1 MIRFGTGGWRGV
13 IADDFTFE
21 NVRRV
26 AKGMALYAKEQ
37 AQGGTLKPI
46 IVAYDMR
53 FLSPSFAETFAEV
66 LASNRVDVLFMKD
79 PSPTPMVM
87 HAVEREGLDFGITI
101 TASHNPQHYNGVK
114 VIVAEGRDAPVE
126 VTDALEQLINALPP
140 EPIEH
145 GTFAQHVAEQRI
157 RMYTGRNAYIDSLL
171 GHIDVEAIQQRP
183 FHILFN
189 PMFGTSRDIMMVCLA
204 SLRCNVEMINFQP
217 DLVNTR
223 RIPTPERSSL
233 RDMEWMVKDKSYDL
247 GIATDGDSDRIGLY
261 DDTGAY
267 VEADHILR
275 LLYYYLKEYRGEK
288 GGVVRNITTTHILDR
303 IAKAYN
309 EPAYEVPVG
318 FKYISA
324 AMDQY
329 DLLLG
334 GESSGGVKL
343 RGHVNGKDGI
353 FAALVCVEMI
363 AKTGKTL
370 SQLGDEIATRF
381 GRTET
386 HAINLPI
393 TPAEKLRLQSLLFQE
408 KYVPSVPKA
417 TEKVSYQDGVK
428 LYFPDDTWCCIRFS
442 GTEPLVRIF
451 MEQNDAHEIQD
462 IVGALAEDK
471 RLGLPISQ

>member
-1 MIRFGTGGWRGV
+1 MIRFGTGGWRGI

-26 AKGMALYAKEQ
+26 AKGVAAYAKEQ
-37 AQGGTLKPI
+37 AGGGVVKPI

-53 FLSPSFAETFAEV
+53 FLSPEFAETFAAV
-66 LASNRVDVLFMKD
+66 LASEGAEVMFMKD

-87 HAVEREGLDFGITI
+87 HAVEREGLDLGITI
-101 TASHNPQHYNGVK
+101 TASHNPQAYNGVK
-114 VIVAEGRDAPVE
+114 VIVSEGRDAPVE
-126 VTDALEQLINALPP
+126 VTSALEALINALPP

-145 GTFAQHVAEQRI
+145 ESFDQHIVKQRI
-157 RMYTGRNAYIDSLL
+157 RLYTGRNAYIDSLL
-171 GHIDVEAIQQRP
+171 DHIDVEAIKQRP

-204 SLRCNVEMINFQP
+204 SLRCNVEMINSQP
-217 DLVNTR
+217 NLVNTR
-223 RIPTPERSSL
+223 RIPTPDRTSL
-233 RDMEWMVKDKSYDL
+233 RDMEWMMKEKDFDL

-261 DDTGAY
+261 DEVGTY

-303 IAKAYN
+303 IAKAYD

-324 AMDQY
+324 AMDRY

-353 FAALVCVEMI
+353 FAALLCVEMM

-370 SQLGDEIATRF
+370 SQLGEEIAERF
-381 GRTET
+381 GSTET
-386 HAINLPI
+386 HAINIPM
-393 TPAEKLRLQSLLFQE
+393 TANEKDRLQTLLFKE
-408 KYVPSVPKA
+408 RYVPKFAKA
-417 TEKVSYQDGVK
+417 TSKVSYEDGLK
-428 LYFPDDTWCCIRFS
+428 LYFEDDSWCCIRFS

-451 MEQNDAHEIQD
+451 MEQSNQAEIDEIVATIAQDAQ
-462 IVGALAEDK
+462 LN
-471 RLGLPISQ
+471 LPLSR

>member
-1 MIRFGTGGWRGV
+1 MIRFGTGGWRGI
-13 IADDFTFE
+13 IAEEFTFE

-26 AKGMALYAKEQ
+26 AKGMALYAKEYSR
-37 AQGGTLKPI
+37 GRELKPI

-53 FLSPSFAETFAEV
+53 FLSPAFAETFAAV
-66 LASNRVDVLFMKD
+66 LASNGIEVLFMKD

-87 HAVEREGLDFGITI
+87 HSVDREGLDFGITI
-101 TASHNPQHYNGVK
+101 TASHNPQEYNGVK

-126 VTDALEQLINALPP
+126 VTDALEELINALPN

-157 RMYTGRNAYIDSLL
+157 RMYSGRNAYIDSLL
-171 GHIDVEAIQQRP
+171 AHIDQDAIKARP

-204 SLRCNVEMINFQP
+204 SLRCQVEMINFQP
-217 DLVNTR
+217 DLVNVR
-223 RIPTPERSSL
+223 RIPTPERASL
-233 RDMEWMVKDKSYDL
+233 GDMEWMLKDKHYDL

-261 DDTGAY
+261 DDQGVY

-288 GGVVRNITTTHILDR
+288 GGVVRNITTTHVLDR
-303 IAKAYN
+303 IARHYN

-324 AMDQY
+324 AMDKY

-370 SQLGDEIATRF
+370 SQLGEEIAERF

-386 HAINLPI
+386 RAINLPI
-393 TPAEKLRLQSLLFQE
+393 TPAEKRRLQSLLFE
-408 KYVPSVPKA
+408 DKYVPTFPKA
-417 TEKVSYQDGVK
+417 SEKVSYQDGVK
-428 LYFPDDTWCCIRFS
+428 VYFPDDTWVCIRFS

-451 MEQNDAHEIQD
+451 MEQNDTQEIEE
-462 IVGALAEDK
+462 IVGTIAGDKKLA
-471 RLGLPISQ
+471 LPIVK

>member
-13 IADDFTFE
+13 IAEDFTFE

-37 AQGGTLKPI
+37 SNGRELKPI

-53 FLSPSFAETFAEV
+53 FLSPAFAETFAAV
-66 LASNRVDVLFMKD
+66 LASNGIEVWFMKD

-87 HAVEREGLDFGITI
+87 HAVDREGLDFGITI
-101 TASHNPQHYNGVK
+101 TASHNQQHYNGVK
-114 VIVAEGRDAPVE
+114 VIVREGRDAPVE
-126 VTDALEQLINALPP
+126 VTDALEKIINALPDD
-140 EPIEH
+140 PIEH
-145 GTFAQHVAEQRI
+145 GSFAQHVAEQRI
-157 RMYTGRNAYIDSLL
+157 KMYSGRNAYIDSLL
-171 GHIDVEAIQQRP
+171 SHIDQEAIQKRP

-189 PMFGTSRDIMMVCLA
+189 PMFGTSRDIMLVCLA
-204 SLRCNVEMINFQP
+204 TLRCNVEMINFQP
-217 DLVNTR
+217 DLVNVR
-223 RIPTPERSSL
+223 RIPTPERASL
-233 RDMEWMVKDKSYDL
+233 GDMEWMLQDKRYDL

-261 DDTGAY
+261 DDRGEY
-267 VEADHILR
+267 VDADQILR

-288 GGVVRNITTTHILDR
+288 GGVVRNVTTTHILDR
-303 IAKAYN
+303 IARHYD

-324 AMDQY
+324 AMDKY

-353 FAALVCVEMI
+353 FAALLCIEMI
-363 AKTGKTL
+363 AKTGKTI
-370 SQLGDEIATRF
+370 SELGEEINRRF

-386 HAINLPI
+386 RAINLPI
-393 TPAEKLRLQSLLFQE
+393 TPAEKSRLQSLLFEE
-408 KYVPSVPKA
+408 KYVPKLPKA
-417 TEKVSYQDGVK
+417 SEKISYLDGLKV
-428 LYFPDDTWCCIRFS
+428 YFPDDTWVCIRFS

-451 MEQNDAHEIQD
+451 MEQNDAEEID
-462 IVGALAEDK
+462 EVVAALAEDK
-471 RLGLPISQ
+471 RLALPVVE